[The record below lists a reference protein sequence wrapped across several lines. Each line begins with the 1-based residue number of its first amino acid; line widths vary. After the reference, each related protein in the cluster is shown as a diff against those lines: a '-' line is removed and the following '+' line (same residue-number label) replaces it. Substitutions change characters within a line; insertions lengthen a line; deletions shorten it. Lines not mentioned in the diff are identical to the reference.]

1 MNANRIGF
9 YLILF
14 REAFGVKKKGFIIAF
29 VLLLYGLVIP
39 GAVGFAAE
47 KQPAVDNDQIIADS
61 NTIIAENPYDT
72 VAYYKRGKAYFAQKQ
87 YDLALKDYN
96 RVIAGA
102 YLDQGYLYEKRGED
116 AKAIEDYRLAILNDP
131 TYEMAYDHRG
141 FMYNKI
147 GKYDLAIIDCNKAI
161 ELNPKYPAGYLNKG
175 TAYEKQ
181 HLYKEAIA
189 TYRSLLENVPLED
202 VHHRDAAI
210 KRIRALGGTVE

>member
-1 MNANRIGF
+1 M
-9 YLILF
+9 
-14 REAFGVKKKGFIIAF
+14 KKPGFIIAF
-29 VLLLYGLVIP
+29 ALLLYCLGIP

-47 KQPAVDNDQIIADS
+47 KPSAVDNDQIIADS
-61 NTIIAENPYDT
+61 NTIIADNPYDT

-96 RVIAGA
+96 RVIAAA

-116 AKAIEDYRLAILNDP
+116 DKAIEDYRLSMINDP

-147 GKYDLAIIDCNKAI
+147 GRYDLALIDCNKAI
-161 ELNPKYPAGYLNKG
+161 EINPKYPAGYLNKG

-189 TYRSLLENVPLED
+189 TYRSMLENVPLED
-202 VHHRDAAI
+202 THHRDTAI